1 MSRQKTN
8 DNKGRLLSDIILVLL
23 AFTASFCIDLQN
35 IYIVKAAIVCMSVA
49 VISVIGA
56 MIYELYSGARAS
68 MHEQNKGG
76 QIATYII
83 FGITAFTMVIPVIWV
98 AQLFKTS
105 IITETS
111 IDNISFAWKVAIG
124 FMCCIIL
131 FQWVKT
137 IFTRCFLGITK
148 PQKFSKSKAY
158 GASLLCNILTGIVIL
173 SMIGYTCYVKYPYVI
188 IYTGIP
194 LAILKY
200 LASLMPIDDGV
211 AKDAMYNRKTSY
223 IWLVL
228 FVIAYVWLEIDHWQ
242 LFKISFDSPHY
253 DAAIEAGIGINVIM
267 YFVWLWQNTLFDT
280 TFGGKVLYDLKKR
293 FGIGTAE
300 TKNIIPGYGSLCDA
314 FFWVFVHALPL
325 LVGTVVYFFC
335 RIML

>member
-1 MSRQKTN
+1 MSRQETSG
-8 DNKGRLLSDIILVLL
+8 NKGRLLSDTVLVLL
-23 AFTASFCIDLQN
+23 VFAASFCVDLQN
-35 IYIVKAAIVCMSVA
+35 IYIVKAVIVCMSVA
-49 VISVIGA
+49 VVSVIGA
-56 MIYELYSGARAS
+56 MIYELYRGVRESLRG
-68 MHEQNKGG
+68 QNKGRP
-76 QIATYII
+76 ITTYII
-83 FGITAFTMVIPVIWV
+83 FGITVFTMVIPVIWV

-105 IITETS
+105 IITDVGL
-111 IDNISFAWKVAIG
+111 DNISFAGKAAIG
-124 FMCCIIL
+124 FMCCIVL
-131 FQWVKT
+131 FQWIKT

-148 PQKFSKSKAY
+148 LQKFSKSKAY

-200 LASLMPIDDGV
+200 LASLIPIDDGV

-223 IWLVL
+223 IWLAL
-228 FVIAYVWLEIDHWQ
+228 FVVAYVWLEIDHWQ
-242 LFKISFDSPHY
+242 LLKISFDSPHY
-253 DAAIEAGIGINVIM
+253 EAAIEAGIGIHIIM

-293 FGIGTAE
+293 FGMGTAE

-314 FFWVFVHALPL
+314 FFWIFVHTLPL
-325 LVGTVVYFFC
+325 LVGTVVYFF
-335 RIML
+335 